1 MIVYVAALYMFWMVV
16 ILRRL
21 LTSPLPRP
29 TDVAQLSVFFYNA
42 PLALVA
48 TLPVADAL
56 DGYAIF
62 LNTIAGDSELAATTL
77 VLAIAACA
85 SLEVGRHFGGL
96 LQQAAKYRTSLR
108 AKASIKLQ
116 LNAAILCFGGVLT
129 VFLGI
134 ALFGVDAF
142 FAGYAIESKSG
153 TASEG
158 SALIFFAYE
167 TIGLCAFIWLA
178 CRLATGKSAGSWMV
192 IISLA
197 IIFTLTLVRGKRLEM
212 IIAMLPFILILW
224 STKMRTFGSR
234 LAMVSLM
241 VLAVSAMASF
251 RFGEIPDIAALAF
264 NIFSEGLYAGH
275 VTPGLVEAVQ
285 TQSIPMEGGIRFI
298 AAFAALVPRF
308 IFPAK
313 DELIYQSLTDVSQFA
328 PLGATSMLAE
338 VYLQGG
344 LVACILFFGFIGII
358 GRRLEIKSLLGSDA
372 TVSVKTFFYLVFLC
386 SFIPHFRDGI
396 IPAIKIPMQLLIM
409 LGFLFVIS
417 QVRLSKVRL
426 SASVLKKSATT
437 STQPPTLQTV

>member
-1 MIVYVAALYMFWMVV
+1 VIAYVAGLYLLWMVV

-21 LTSPLPRP
+21 LTSSLPRP

-48 TLPVADAL
+48 TLPIADFL

-62 LNTIAGDSELAATTL
+62 LNAVAGDSELAATTL
-77 VLAIAACA
+77 LLAVAACA
-85 SLEVGRHFGGL
+85 SLEVGRHLGGL
-96 LQQAAKYRTSLR
+96 RLRAAHNRTSLQ
-108 AKASIKLQ
+108 AKASLKLQ
-116 LNAAILCFGGVLT
+116 RNAALLCLGGLLT

-134 ALFGVDAF
+134 VLFGVDAF
-142 FAGYAIESKSG
+142 FAGYAIESTSG
-153 TASEG
+153 SASEG

-167 TIGLCAFIWLA
+167 TIGLCAFIWLV
-178 CRLATGKSAGSWMV
+178 CRLATGKVACIWVVFITIAV
-192 IISLA
+192 IL
-197 IIFTLTLVRGKRLEM
+197 TLTLIRGKRLEM

-224 STKMRTFGSR
+224 STKLRSFGSR
-234 LAMVSLM
+234 LAAASVM
-241 VLAVSAMASF
+241 VLAVSAMASL
-251 RFGEIPDIAALAF
+251 RFGEIPDAAALAF

-285 TQSIPMEGGIRFI
+285 TQSVRMEGGIRFA

-313 DELIYQSLTDVSQFA
+313 DELIYQSLTDVSEFA

-344 LVACILFFGFIGII
+344 WIACILFFGFIGIV

-372 TVSVKTFFYLVFLC
+372 SVPIKTLVYLVFLC

-396 IPAIKIPMQLLIM
+396 IPAIKIPLQLLIM
-409 LGFLFVIS
+409 LGFLFLIS
-417 QVRLSKVRL
+417 QVRIFKLKRSLPCLRR
-426 SASVLKKSATT
+426 SAANAT
-437 STQPPTLQTV
+437 

>member
-1 MIVYVAALYMFWMVV
+1 MIAYVAGLYLLWMVV

-21 LTSPLPRP
+21 LTSSLPRP

-48 TLPVADAL
+48 TLPIADFL

-62 LNTIAGDSELAATTL
+62 LNAVAGDSELAATTL
-77 VLAIAACA
+77 LLAVAACA
-85 SLEVGRHFGGL
+85 SLEVGRHLGGL
-96 LQQAAKYRTSLR
+96 RLRAAHNRTSLQ
-108 AKASIKLQ
+108 AKASLKLQ
-116 LNAAILCFGGVLT
+116 RNAALLCLGGLLT

-134 ALFGVDAF
+134 VLFGVDAF
-142 FAGYAIESKSG
+142 FAGYAIESTSG
-153 TASEG
+153 SASEG

-167 TIGLCAFIWLA
+167 TIGLCAFIWLV
-178 CRLATGKSAGSWMV
+178 CRLATGKVACIWVVFITIAV
-192 IISLA
+192 IL
-197 IIFTLTLVRGKRLEM
+197 TLTLIRGKRLEM

-224 STKMRTFGSR
+224 STKLRSFGSR
-234 LAMVSLM
+234 LAAASVM
-241 VLAVSAMASF
+241 VLAVSAMASL
-251 RFGEIPDIAALAF
+251 RFGEIPDAAALAF

-285 TQSIPMEGGIRFI
+285 TQSVRMEGGIRFA

-313 DELIYQSLTDVSQFA
+313 DELIYQSLTDVSEFA

-344 LVACILFFGFIGII
+344 WIACILFFGFIGIV

-372 TVSVKTFFYLVFLC
+372 SVPIKTLVYLVFLC

-396 IPAIKIPMQLLIM
+396 IPAIKIPLQLLIM
-409 LGFLFVIS
+409 LGFLFLIS
-417 QVRLSKVRL
+417 QVRIFKLKRSLPCLRR
-426 SASVLKKSATT
+426 SAANAT
-437 STQPPTLQTV
+437 

>member
-1 MIVYVAALYMFWMVV
+1 MIAYVAAPYLLWMAI

-21 LTSPLPRP
+21 LTAPLPRP
-29 TDVAQLSVFFYNA
+29 TDVAQLSIFFYNA

-48 TLPVADAL
+48 VLPIADVL

-62 LNTIAGDSELAATTL
+62 LNAIASDDKIAATTL
-77 VLAIAACA
+77 VLAIVSCA
-85 SLEVGRHFGGL
+85 SLEVGRHLGSL
-96 LQQAAKYRTSLR
+96 RLYAVKYRTSLR
-108 AKASIKLQ
+108 VKASMKLQ
-116 LNAAILCFGGVLT
+116 LNAAALSFGGLLT

-134 ALFGVDAF
+134 VLFGADAF

-178 CRLATGKSAGSWMV
+178 CRLATGKPTGYWMV
-192 IISLA
+192 IFSLA
-197 IIFTLTLVRGKRLEM
+197 TIVTLTVIRGKRLEM
-212 IIAMLPFILILW
+212 IIALLPFILILW
-224 STKMRTFGSR
+224 STKIRTLRSR
-234 LAMVSLM
+234 CVMAFLM

-251 RFGEIPDIAALAF
+251 RFGEIPDLAVLAF
-264 NIFSEGLYAGH
+264 NAFSEGLYAGH

-285 TQSIPMEGGIRFI
+285 TQSIPIEGGIRFA

-344 LVACILFFGFIGII
+344 LIACILFFGTIGII
-358 GRRLEIKSLLGSDA
+358 GRRLEIRSLLDDHA
-372 TVSVKTFFYLVFLC
+372 SVPLKTLFYLLFLC

-396 IPAIKIPMQLLIM
+396 IPAIKIPLQLLIM
-409 LGFLFVIS
+409 MIFLFIIS
-417 QVRLSKVRL
+417 NVRFSKVMRITFVHKVAPVND
-426 SASVLKKSATT
+426 SPAHA
-437 STQPPTLQTV
+437 LQTA